1 MNECEICKYL
11 GDKNSLVYET
21 KYWKIFLNDDQAY
34 LGRCSVNLK
43 RHCGDLADLKPDEQ
57 KDLFKVVKLLEG
69 ALRDAFGAVMFNW
82 TCLMNNAYKA
92 KIPKPHVHWHFR
104 PRYDKKVKF
113 AGMVFE
119 DLEFA
124 HHYGRERKLE
134 VSSDVKKKIIEKIS
148 ENLKVRA
155 K

>member
-1 MNECEICKYL
+1 MTDCGTCKRL

-21 KYWKIFLNDDQAY
+21 RYWKISLTDDQAY
-34 LGRCSVNLK
+34 LGRCFVDLK

-113 AGMVFE
+113 AGLIFE

-124 HHYGRERKLE
+124 HHYSRERKLE

>member
-1 MNECEICKYL
+1 MTDCGTCKRL

-21 KYWKIFLNDDQAY
+21 RYWKISLTDDQAY

-113 AGMVFE
+113 TGIVFE

-124 HHYGRERKLE
+124 HHYSRERKLE
-134 VSSDVKKKIIEKIS
+134 VSSDVKKKIIEMIS